1 MSDQLQDVKV
11 EDILASERPPA
22 IPPELPILPL
32 RDTVLFPNSFMPL
45 AVARDSSV
53 RLIDDAIA
61 NGKLIAVFTQRDAAV
76 EEPGQD
82 DLYAVGTATHIHK
95 MFKLPDGS
103 LRLIVQGLA
112 RLTLDH
118 VVSTHPYLRARVTS
132 SAEDTNDAD
141 RLEIDALARNIKT
154 NFQQVVSLSPLL
166 SDDLQTLALNITEP
180 GRLADFIA
188 SSLTTISTAVKQ
200 EVLETLDIRLRL
212 DTLNRLLIKELEVL
226 ELGSKIQS
234 QVQSEVGK
242 NQREYFLRE
251 QMKAIQKELGEGD
264 DQTKEIEEL
273 AEKIEAA
280 GMPEAVKKESLR
292 ELDRLSKMPVAAAEY
307 TVSRTYLDWLVVL
320 PWSKRTD
327 DVIDLPHTKSVL
339 DADHSGLE
347 KAKDR
352 ILEYLAVRKLN
363 PDVKGP
369 ILCFVGP
376 PGVGKTSLAR
386 SIAGSLGRKFVRV
399 SLGGMRDE
407 AEIRGHRRTYIGAL
421 PGQIIQGL
429 RRAESKNP
437 VFILDEI
444 DKVGSDF
451 RGDPSS
457 ALLEVLDPEQNSS
470 FRDHYLDVPFDL
482 SEVLFITTANILD
495 PIPAALKDRME
506 VLEIAGYTEE
516 EKLQIATDHL
526 VGKQVKN
533 HGMTPE
539 MLRFTPE
546 ALAQIIRGYTREA
559 GVRNLEREIGAICR
573 KAARRRAE
581 GDSSPLDVTPTVVV
595 EMLGAP
601 RFLDEEMEER
611 TKDPGVAIG
620 LAWTPTGG
628 EVLFIEASRMAGT
641 GSLTLTGQLGDV
653 MKESAR
659 AALSWLRTHA
669 REYSIDPDFFKNAEM
684 HVHVPSGAIPKDGP
698 SAGVTMAAAL
708 ASELTG
714 RSVRGDLAM
723 TGEITLSGRILPVG
737 GIKEKVLAARRVGIR
752 EVVLPKQNAKNVNE
766 DLTPELRQD
775 LTVHLV
781 SSIDEVLALALQPIS
796 RDTRPGDTRKKL
808 DENKDSGR
816 SGRVVP
822 SPAV

>member
-1 MSDQLQDVKV
+1 MSDQIENLRSEDVSIG
-11 EDILASERPPA
+11 DRPLSLPS
-22 IPPELPILPL
+22 ELPILPL

-45 AVARDSSV
+45 AVARESSV

-76 EEPGQD
+76 EEPGQE
-82 DLYAVGTATHIHK
+82 DLYSVGTATHIHK

-112 RLTLDH
+112 RLKLDE
-118 VVSTHPYLRARVTS
+118 VVSTQPYLRVRVS
-132 SAEDTNDAD
+132 GAAEDTNDAD
-141 RLEIDALARNIKT
+141 HLEIDALARNIKT

-166 SDDLQTLALNITEP
+166 SDDLQTLAMNITEA

-188 SSLTTISTAVKQ
+188 SSLSTISTPVKQ
-200 EVLETLDIRLRL
+200 EVLETLDIRARM
-212 DTLNRLLIKELEVL
+212 DNLNRILIKELEVL

-273 AEKIEAA
+273 TEKIEAA
-280 GMPEAVKKESLR
+280 GMPDGVKKEALR
-292 ELDRLSKMPVAAAEY
+292 ELDRLSKMPAAAAEY
-307 TVSRTYLDWLVVL
+307 TVSRTYLDWLVAL
-320 PWSKRTD
+320 PWTKRTD
-327 DVIDLPHTKSVL
+327 EVIDLPKTKATL

-386 SIAGSLGRKFVRV
+386 SIAESLGRKFVRV

-421 PGQIIQGL
+421 PGQVIQGL

-444 DKVGSDF
+444 DKLGSDF

-457 ALLEVLDPEQNSS
+457 ALLEVLDPEQNNT

-482 SEVLFITTANILD
+482 SEVLFITTANVLD
-495 PIPAALKDRME
+495 PVPAALRDRME
-506 VLEIAGYTEE
+506 VLELAGYTEE
-516 EKLQIATDHL
+516 EKLEIATDHL
-526 VGKQVKN
+526 VDKQVKN
-533 HGMTPE
+533 HGLTPDYI
-539 MLRFTPE
+539 RFTDD
-546 ALAQIIRGYTREA
+546 ALHQVIRGYTREA
-559 GVRNLEREIGAICR
+559 GVRNLEREIGALCR
-573 KAARRRAE
+573 KVARRRAE
-581 GDSSPLDVTPTVVV
+581 GNETPLEITPDVVV
-595 EMLGAP
+595 GMLGAP
-601 RFLDEEMEER
+601 KFLDEEMEER
-611 TKDPGVAIG
+611 TKEPGVAIG
-620 LAWTPTGG
+620 LAWTPAGG
-628 EVLFIEASRMAGT
+628 EVLFIEASKMAGT

-669 REYSIDPDFFKNAEM
+669 KEYGIDPDFFTKAEI

-698 SAGVTMAAAL
+698 SAGVTMATAI
-708 ASELTG
+708 ASQLTG
-714 RSVRGDLAM
+714 RPVRGDIAM
-723 TGEITLSGRILPVG
+723 TGEITLSGRVLPIG
-737 GIKEKVLAARRVGIR
+737 GVKEKFLAARRVGIR
-752 EVVLPKQNAKNVNE
+752 AIILPKQNAKNVNE

-775 LTVHLV
+775 MTVHLV
-781 SSIDEVLALALQPIS
+781 STIDEVLALALQPVAS
-796 RDTRPGDTRKKL
+796 DVRPVKKL
-808 DENKDSGR
+808 ARTAG
-816 SGRVVP
+816 
-822 SPAV
+822 PAALPGN

>member
-1 MSDQLQDVKV
+1 MSDQIENLKS
-11 EDILASERPPA
+11 EDISIGDRPLA
-22 IPPELPILPL
+22 IPAELPILPL

-45 AVARDSSV
+45 AVARESSV

-76 EEPGQD
+76 EEPAQE
-82 DLYAVGTATHIHK
+82 DLYTVGTATHIHK

-112 RLTLDH
+112 RLTLQE
-118 VVSTHPYLRARVTS
+118 VVSTQPYIRARVTV
-132 SAEDTNDAD
+132 ATEATKDAD
-141 RLEIDALARNIKT
+141 HLEIDALARNIKT

-166 SDDLQTLALNITEP
+166 SDDLQTLAMNIVEP

-188 SSLTTISTAVKQ
+188 SSLSTINSTVKQ
-200 EVLETLDIRLRL
+200 EVLETLDIRTRM
-212 DTLNRLLIKELEVL
+212 DNLNRILIKELEVL

-280 GMPEAVKKESLR
+280 GMPELVKKEALR

-307 TVSRTYLDWLVVL
+307 TVSRTYLDWLVAL
-320 PWSKRTD
+320 PWNKRTD
-327 DVIDLPHTKSVL
+327 EVIDLPLTKSVL

-347 KAKDR
+347 RAKDR

-386 SIAGSLGRKFVRV
+386 SIAQSLGRKFVRV

-421 PGQIIQGL
+421 PGQVIQGL

-437 VFILDEI
+437 VFILDEV
-444 DKVGSDF
+444 DKLGSDF
-451 RGDPSS
+451 RGDPAS
-457 ALLEVLDPEQNSS
+457 ALLEVLDPEQNNT
-470 FRDHYLDVPFDL
+470 FKDHYIDLPFDL

-495 PIPAALKDRME
+495 TVPPALRDRME

-516 EKLQIATDHL
+516 EKLSIATEHL
-526 VGKQVKN
+526 VEKQVKN
-533 HGMTPE
+533 HGLTAEYIRFAPDA
-539 MLRFTPE
+539 LR
-546 ALAQIIRGYTREA
+546 QVIRGYTREA
-559 GVRNLEREIGAICR
+559 GVRNLEREIGSLCR
-573 KAARRRAE
+573 KVARRRAE
-581 GDSSPLDVTPTVVV
+581 GNETPIEITPEVVV

-601 RFLDEEMEER
+601 KFLDEEMEER

-620 LAWTPTGG
+620 LAWTPAGG
-628 EVLFIEASRMAGT
+628 EVLFIEASRMAGA

-669 REYSIDPDFFKNAEM
+669 KEYGIDPEFFQNAEM

-698 SAGVTMAAAL
+698 SAGVTMATAM
-708 ASELTG
+708 ASQLTG
-714 RSVRGDLAM
+714 RPVRGDIAM
-723 TGEITLSGRILPVG
+723 TGEITLSGRVLPIG
-737 GIKEKVLAARRVGIR
+737 GLKEKVLAAKRLGIR
-752 EVVLPKQNAKNVNE
+752 ELILPKQNDKDVKE
-766 DLTPELRQD
+766 DLSEELRKD
-775 LTVHLV
+775 LTIHLV
-781 SSIDEVLALALQPIS
+781 STIDEALLLALTPPSTTHRERRSSS
-796 RDTRPGDTRKKL
+796 RVQGTIQ
-808 DENKDSGR
+808 
-816 SGRVVP
+816 
-822 SPAV
+822 